1 MGVELALGLEKRF
14 GIQVPAMM
22 LNEGPTVERVTARII
37 ERLATTDDAGE
48 AANDLTGMALN
59 MASQHGAAVSRE
71 IVEAAVADIEKGNKG
86 A

>member
-48 AANDLTGMALN
+48 AASDLTGMALN
-59 MASQHGAAVSRE
+59 MASQHGAVISRE
-71 IVEAAVADIEKGNKG
+71 ILEAAVADIEKGNKG